1 MPRIHPRSNLFK
13 IFNNDLLFFINEI
26 KLANFTDDNTI
37 HAAKRELNELLR
49 LLEKESEVAIKFLK
63 VSNNYYKQAK

>member
-1 MPRIHPRSNLFK
+1 MIHPRSNLFK
-13 IFNNDLLFFINEI
+13 IFINDFFFFINEI

-37 HAAKRELNELLR
+37 YAAKRQLNELLR

-63 VSNNYYKQAK
+63 V